1 MEFILD
7 SSFIF
12 FVLTIYTN
20 MNFERSFSNFVKNS
34 VNSIFWGIM
43 SLLFEDF
50 TYILFL
56 MLFIVK
62 MILKEKTIKFS
73 KNRTIVMMIALISE
87 MIFSLFGSLIARIV
101 NLNKP
106 KDFFVLSLIN
116 VNDLKSVLGLIINL
130 AFFIAALEIIRF
142 NEEKIVYIEERVE
155 YLNLSNQFFWML
167 FFILISFEVILFVG
181 SLEQMTSVMNGT
193 IFLIFISFLFFICW
207 QMINL
212 FRDFSVQQKLANE
225 LEQNR
230 QLNEYLKS
238 IQEQYDDLRRFKHDF
253 KNIILSMSVASSE
266 NASKDY
272 EELYRE
278 LTQQREFTND
288 LDGKIVSEYKK
299 ITNDPLRGLVIQK
312 FFKAKSNSIKLNV
325 EITDNYIQIDDG
337 VLNVVRIVGI
347 LLDNAIEETSNGL
360 NKNVD
365 LAFVKNDD
373 VLEISVENPLNHSVN
388 IKNIFKKGYSTK
400 GENHGIGLAN
410 VSELIDKDN
419 NLYLDTEIIDDKL
432 RITLMILNDFT

>member
-1 MEFILD
+1 MINVSVPMEFILD
-7 SSFIF
+7 NSFIF

-73 KNRTIVMMIALISE
+73 KNKTIVMMIALVFE
-87 MIFSLFGSLIARIV
+87 MIFSLFGSLIVRIV
-101 NLNKP
+101 NLNKH

-130 AFFIAALEIIRF
+130 AFFIVALEIIRF

-181 SLEQMTSVMNGT
+181 NLEQMISVMNGT
-193 IFLIFISFLFFICW
+193 IFLIFTSFLFFICW

-230 QLNEYLKS
+230 QLNEYLKN

-253 KNIILSMSVASSE
+253 KNIILSMSVDSSE

-272 EELYRE
+272 EQLYRE
-278 LTQQREFTND
+278 LMQQREFRND
-288 LDGKIVSEYKK
+288 LDEEIVFEYKK
-299 ITNDPLRGLVIQK
+299 IANDPLRGLVIQK
-312 FFKAKSNSIKLNV
+312 FFKAKSNGIKLNV
-325 EITDNYIQIDDG
+325 EITDNYIQIDDE
-337 VLNVVRIVGI
+337 VLNVVRIRW
-347 LLDNAIEETSNGL
+347 N
-360 NKNVD
+360 
-365 LAFVKNDD
+365 FV
-373 VLEISVENPLNHSVN
+373 
-388 IKNIFKKGYSTK
+388 
-400 GENHGIGLAN
+400 
-410 VSELIDKDN
+410 
-419 NLYLDTEIIDDKL
+419 
-432 RITLMILNDFT
+432 R